1 LAFSSKQK
9 APAKKYYI
17 NTYSINLVYTKERRN
32 HKEKGGMKKELYSAA
47 FLLRAN
53 FMHCFVNLKRRC

>member
-32 HKEKGGMKKELYSAA
+32 HKEKGGMKKEL
-47 FLLRAN
+47 
-53 FMHCFVNLKRRC
+53 